1 MTTPEMHV
9 MFRQFAQQ
17 MGMQN
22 VRAILPEQIDLV
34 LNTSQM
40 DIVNQII
47 KENIGITNDRVIT
60 DNSKLGQINALRT
73 LYQVAII
80 PLSEDAETS
89 IKDNRCFKFRPDEY
103 YSGRVSSIECDK
115 GRDRLP
121 SYMYLVDFSVNYKE
135 VINDGGYSTDTYPY
149 EVGFN
154 PDGMVTNYF
163 PVRLIDDAYLADT
176 LNDFVLAPR
185 FRSPII
191 VAYSIKANNEIKPV
205 FDLYFGKFKKIDT
218 TPSGYPRPRAIFR
231 LADKFIPYMLR
242 ISYIAK
248 PDKIEFKDDLGEPS
262 KDCQLPEYLHVDLVK
277 HAVDLFR
284 AALQGSA
291 LAAQGQ
297 EQQAQQENMRNNYR
311 NEGNVQQ

>member
-34 LNTSQM
+34 LNTSQT

-47 KENIGITNDRVIT
+47 KENIGITNDRVVT

-73 LYQVAII
+73 LYTVAII
-80 PLSEDAETS
+80 PLSEKAETA
-89 IKDNRCFKFRPDEY
+89 ITDNRCFKFDPAEY
-103 YSGRVSSIECDK
+103 YSGRLSSINCDK

-121 SYMYLVDFSVNYKE
+121 AYMYLVDFSVNYRE
-135 VINDGGYSTDTYPY
+135 VINVGGYSTDTYPY
-149 EVGFN
+149 DVGFAPN
-154 PDGMVTNYF
+154 GMVTNYF

-185 FRSPII
+185 FRSPIL
-191 VAYSIKANNEIKPV
+191 VTYSIKDGKVIKPV
-205 FDLYFGKFKKIDT
+205 FDLYFGKFDKTDT
-218 TPSGYPRPRAIFR
+218 TPAGSSKPTAIFK
-231 LADKFIPYMLR
+231 LANKFVPYRLR

-248 PDKIEFKDDLGEPS
+248 PTKIEFNEDLGIS
-262 KDCQLPEYLHVDLVK
+262 NGDCQLPEYLHVDVVK
-277 HAVDLFR
+277 HAVNLFR

-291 LAAQGQ
+291 LAAQAQ

-311 NEGNVQQ
+311 NEGNTQ